1 MRLTFRKLDKKI
13 TEAIGSVDF
22 LIRQGPII
30 VLSNKQYSMQGSA
43 HPTREAV
50 SIFRD
55 MADTDKTRVTFS
67 FYPQY
72 RPPEETSTTP
82 PFVRALQSNE
92 ILFVKGSVRIR
103 IEVPPGGSFVWQG
116 NSGEPMGND
125 IKSPGIFPFM
135 KI

>member
-1 MRLTFRKLDKKI
+1 MRLIFRKFDRKI
-13 TEAIGSVDF
+13 AEAIGSVDF
-22 LIRQGPII
+22 PVHQGPII
-30 VLSNKQYSMQGSA
+30 VLSNKQHSMQGPA

-55 MADTDKTRVTFS
+55 MADTDETRVTFIL
-67 FYPQY
+67 YAQY
-72 RPPEETSTTP
+72 ISPEEASTTP
-82 PFVRALQSNE
+82 PIVRTLWPGE
-92 ILFVKGSVRIR
+92 ILFVKGSVTIR
-103 IEVPPGGSFVWQG
+103 IKVPSGGSFVWQG